1 MLLVKNLTKSY
12 NNTPALRNVS
22 LEVATGAVFGLLGP
36 NGAGK
41 STLLKLVMGFI
52 LPNSGQIQCQT
63 QPQHIGYLPERPSF
77 PETARVDDY
86 LRTAASLAGIRGRA
100 QLDGVAA
107 VLHTVGLSDIAGRR
121 IRTCS
126 KGMRQ
131 RLAVAQALIGNPD
144 LLLLDEPAAGLDPA
158 GQVQMRNLI
167 LSLQQ
172 AGKTVVLSTHQLSEV
187 TQLCSHVAILSGG
200 RLTRIGTLNS
210 VLLAEPHVQ
219 IKVDAPAL
227 ETSHADL
234 LSALRSLAPNLAVE
248 GNQITLV
255 GAAIEHKTAILRQLL
270 DAGLDVQ
277 GLVQQ
282 QANLEEIYL
291 EAIRP

>member
-1 MLLVKNLTKSY
+1 MLLVNNLIKSY
-12 NNTPALRNVS
+12 NNTPALRGVS
-22 LEVATGAVFGLLGP
+22 LEVPTGAVFGLLGP

-41 STLLKLVMGFI
+41 FTLLKLVMGFI
-52 LPNSGQIQCQT
+52 AANSGQIQCQAP
-63 QPQHIGYLPERPSF
+63 PQHIGYLPERPAF

-86 LRTAASLAGIRGRA
+86 LRTAASLAGIHGRR
-100 QLDGVAA
+100 QKDTVAGA
-107 VLHTVGLSDIAGRR
+107 LHTVGLSDMAGRR

-131 RLAVAQALIGNPD
+131 RLAVAQALIGDPA
-144 LLLLDEPAAGLDPA
+144 LLLLDEPAAGLDPT
-158 GQVQMRNLI
+158 GQIQMRNLI
-167 LSLQQ
+167 LALQQ
-172 AGKTVVLSTHQLSEV
+172 AGRTVVLSTHQLNEV
-187 TQLCSHVAILSGG
+187 TQICSHVAILSAG
-200 RLTRIGTLNS
+200 RVTRIGALNS

-219 IKVDAPAL
+219 IKVDAHLL
-227 ETSHADL
+227 EPPHADL
-234 LSALRSLAPNLAVE
+234 LTALRSQAPDIAVE
-248 GNQITLV
+248 GNRITLV
-255 GAAIEHKTAILRQLL
+255 GAAIAHKTAVLRLLL

>member
-1 MLLVKNLTKSY
+1 MLLVNNVTKSY
-12 NNTPALRNVS
+12 NETPALRGVS
-22 LEVATGAVFGLLGP
+22 LEVPTGAVFGLLGP

-52 LPNSGQIQCQT
+52 AANGGQIQCQAS
-63 QPQHIGYLPERPSF
+63 PQHIGYLPERPSF

-86 LRTAASLAGIRGRA
+86 LRTAASLAGLRGRA
-100 QLDGVAA
+100 HRDAVAA
-107 VLHTVGLSDIAGRR
+107 VLHTVGLSDMAGRR

-131 RLAVAQALIGNPD
+131 RLAVAQALIGDPA

-172 AGKTVVLSTHQLSEV
+172 AGKTVVLSTHQLNEV
-187 TQLCSHVAILSGG
+187 AQLCSHVAILSAG
-200 RLTRIGTLNS
+200 RVTRIGTLNS

-219 IKVDAPAL
+219 IKVDAHVLDAP
-227 ETSHADL
+227 HADL
-234 LSALRSLAPNLAVE
+234 LTALRGLAPDIAVE
-248 GNQITLV
+248 GNCITLV
-255 GAAIEHKTAILRQLL
+255 GAAIAHKTAVLRLLL